1 MRHWLSTRQFKLG
14 LLAIAIVPSLTGL
27 LAIPAQANFLDS
39 VRGIFGGNSDS
50 GASSRSRGGAIRNQ
64 ECKAEEIA
72 ASTEEMVALIPDDIA
87 KTTQANPEVLI
98 YIPFDRVRYPQVRL
112 RLELEQEGIS
122 TALTS
127 SYYPL
132 PEAPGIVSIQ
142 VAENIAL
149 GQEYQW
155 EVGMLCERNLEEV
168 VVDDL
173 PPTSVANDGPV
184 DVIEN
189 GDSNTGIVLDEFGG
203 DDRAA
208 NEGSDNEDIFQAVEG
223 PIQLVESTPDLA
235 ETLATNESEL
245 HYQAYL
251 EAGIWLDMVTAL
263 AANQSPEW
271 VALLEEFELSGIAP
285 TVQSLR

>member
-112 RLELEQEGIS
+112 RLELEQEGLS

-127 SYYPL
+127 IHYPL
-132 PEAPGIVSIQ
+132 PESPGIVSIQ

-173 PPTSVANDGPV
+173 PPTSVANDVPV

-223 PIQLVESTPDLA
+223 PIQLV
-235 ETLATNESEL
+235 
-245 HYQAYL
+245 
-251 EAGIWLDMVTAL
+251 
-263 AANQSPEW
+263 
-271 VALLEEFELSGIAP
+271 
-285 TVQSLR
+285 